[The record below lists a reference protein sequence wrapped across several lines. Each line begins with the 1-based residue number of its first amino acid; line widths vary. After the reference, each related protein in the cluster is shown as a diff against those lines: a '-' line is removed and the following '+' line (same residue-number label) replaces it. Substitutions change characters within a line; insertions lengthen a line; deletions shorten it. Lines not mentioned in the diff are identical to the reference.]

1 MSIVREPEP
10 GGAGLVPCHIQVGEE
25 EMAISRDLPGE
36 TQSAAR
42 HIPRHAMRRTEP
54 SALAKFVRERLAELG
69 MKQSEFCRLTGFDQ
83 GLLSKIQNSMIT
95 SLSIESALRLS
106 IGLGVSPKKMF
117 QLIDRMDLD
126 EMVMEAYSSEFKNN
140 VRTLPGSVEEIVQL
154 SLRAHNLGRDLGS
167 IIGSLQGLIGKEA
180 RSSP

>member
-126 EMVMEAYSSEFKNN
+126 EIASGGRHPARGEFRPSGRISG
-140 VRTLPGSVEEIVQL
+140 VSHRGGRGDVVEGDIRDRTGNRS
-154 SLRAHNLGRDLGS
+154 RA
-167 IIGSLQGLIGKEA
+167 
-180 RSSP
+180 

>member
-1 MSIVREPEP
+1 
-10 GGAGLVPCHIQVGEE
+10 
-25 EMAISRDLPGE
+25 MAISRDLPGE